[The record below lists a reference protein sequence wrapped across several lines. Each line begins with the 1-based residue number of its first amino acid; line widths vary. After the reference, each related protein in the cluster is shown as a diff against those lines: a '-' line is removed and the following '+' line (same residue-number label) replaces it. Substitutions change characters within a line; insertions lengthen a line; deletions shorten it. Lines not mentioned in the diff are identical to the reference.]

1 MKKKLANN
9 LSLKIISV
17 LIACVIWILVS
28 GTIDPVRTNV
38 RYSGIKVEVKNDGYI
53 YDAGKSYQIADEYQT
68 VTVYV
73 TGKKSVVE
81 GRTDIAV
88 EADLTQIVN
97 MDTKPAY
104 VPVTLKSV
112 SGISEEDVTIIPKTI
127 PVTIEDTAT
136 DRKSVV

>member
-1 MKKKLANN
+1 MA
-9 LSLKIISV
+9 
-17 LIACVIWILVS
+17 
-28 GTIDPVRTNV
+28 
-38 RYSGIKVEVKNDGYI
+38 
-53 YDAGKSYQIADEYQT
+53 
-68 VTVYV
+68 
-73 TGKKSVVE
+73 E

-136 DRKSVV
+136 KEFLIIGMARNTGKRLCSRRMQYRSEKIRFRGRNQW

>member
-9 LSLKIISV
+9 LSLKVISV

-28 GTIDPVRTNV
+28 GTVDPVRTNV
-38 RYSGIKVEVKNDGYI
+38 RYSGVKVEVKNDGYI
-53 YDAGKSYQIADEYQT
+53 LDAGKSYQIADEYQT

-97 MDTKPAY
+97 MDTICTGYAE
-104 VPVTLKSV
+104 VCQRNF
-112 SGISEEDVTIIPKTI
+112 GRRCDHHSEDDPGN
-127 PVTIEDTAT
+127 D
-136 DRKSVV
+136 

>member
-1 MKKKLANN
+1 MTD
-9 LSLKIISV
+9 IS
-17 LIACVIWILVS
+17 W
-28 GTIDPVRTNV
+28 TR
-38 RYSGIKVEVKNDGYI
+38 
-53 YDAGKSYQIADEYQT
+53 GKSYQIADEYQT

-97 MDTKPAY
+97 MDTNPAY

-136 DRKSVV
+136 KEFLVTSMSTGTPGSGYVVGECTTDPERFRFRDQNLW

>member
-53 YDAGKSYQIADEYQT
+53 YDAG
-68 VTVYV
+68 
-73 TGKKSVVE
+73 
-81 GRTDIAV
+81 
-88 EADLTQIVN
+88 
-97 MDTKPAY
+97 
-104 VPVTLKSV
+104 
-112 SGISEEDVTIIPKTI
+112 
-127 PVTIEDTAT
+127 
-136 DRKSVV
+136 

>member
-88 EADLTQIVN
+88 
-97 MDTKPAY
+97 
-104 VPVTLKSV
+104 
-112 SGISEEDVTIIPKTI
+112 IPS
-127 PVTIEDTAT
+127 
-136 DRKSVV
+136 RRMYRLH

>member
-1 MKKKLANN
+1 M
-9 LSLKIISV
+9 
-17 LIACVIWILVS
+17 
-28 GTIDPVRTNV
+28 
-38 RYSGIKVEVKNDGYI
+38 
-53 YDAGKSYQIADEYQT
+53 
-68 VTVYV
+68 
-73 TGKKSVVE
+73 VE

-136 DRKSVV
+136 KEFLISGMAYRNTGKRLCSRRMQYRSGEDPDSGSGISGK